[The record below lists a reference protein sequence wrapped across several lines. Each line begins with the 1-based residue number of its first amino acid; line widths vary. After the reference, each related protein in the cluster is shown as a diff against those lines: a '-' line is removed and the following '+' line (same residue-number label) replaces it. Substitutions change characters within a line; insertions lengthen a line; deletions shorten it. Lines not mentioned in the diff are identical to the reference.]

1 MNFDDISMV
10 RYLLSAFAVC
20 GAVVSLAGAIWYL
33 VKVIRHV
40 RKTVPTV
47 AYFAGPLLLMT
58 RYVDEEAK
66 RYLRWFWRWTTI
78 LVLCLVAIALFYPFP

>member
-1 MNFDDISMV
+1 MNFDV
-10 RYLLSAFAVC
+10 GVLLSILAVC
-20 GAVVSLAGAIWYL
+20 GAVVSLAGAIWCL
-33 VKVIRHV
+33 ARVIRHV

-66 RYLRWFWRWTTI
+66 RHLRRFWRWVAI
-78 LVLCLVAIALFYPFP
+78 LVVCLVSIALFYPFPPPG